1 MDLSLEK
8 VGKMTSASLTKSKE
22 SSFRK
27 LNIFVLVV
35 FEIRGCCA
43 IRNLRDY
50 DLVAFRRACAKG
62 LILIW

>member
-1 MDLSLEK
+1 MRVKNQVLEN
-8 VGKMTSASLTKSKE
+8 
-22 SSFRK
+22 

-43 IRNLRDY
+43 VRNLRDY
-50 DLVAFRRACAKG
+50 DLVALGGACATNG